1 MSSPSLTLGCLL
13 SSLLYILQRSSWL
26 SLKHKCFVNFIHN
39 SYLTS
44 EFQTRVCSRVLHIP
58 SWVPSKHH
66 KLSVFKTKLMIL
78 CCPQKTQSSLWRAS
92 LSIQSLKPEP
102 QMSFLNPF
110 LNITWL
116 HIFVSM
122 WLTTLITW
130 P

>member
-1 MSSPSLTLGCLL
+1 MSLPSLTLGCLL

-26 SLKHKCFVNFIHN
+26 SLKHKCFANFIHN
-39 SYLTS
+39 PYLTS
-44 EFQTRVCSRVLHIP
+44 EFQTHICSCTLHIP
-58 SWVPSKHH
+58 SRVPSKHH
-66 KLSVFKTKLMIL
+66 KLSVFQTKLMIL
-78 CCPQKTQSSLWRAS
+78 CCPQHTQSSPWRAS

-102 QMSFLNPF
+102 QMLFLNPF
-110 LNITWL
+110 LNISWL